1 MQTSQNISDE
11 PRTRWYDRPWAAFIF
26 FTRLPLWRI
35 HQPLPDAYRSVV
47 EWWPLVGWLTG
58 GIMAGVLYFSSMF
71 LPYTLA
77 VLLAIVARL
86 LLTGALHEDGLADF
100 FDGFGGGTNQERILA
115 IMKDSH
121 IGTYGTLSLIMY
133 MALLFF
139 AICSLP
145 PLYAPFFILAAD
157 PYAKML
163 TSQVVYILPYAR
175 DEQTAKSKV
184 VYRKYNLWAGLSLT
198 VQGLLPL
205 ALIIFFLR
213 SATKA
218 LCDYSPL
225 TSHLSLL
232 ITPALLIYF
241 LIIYIKKRIGGYTGD
256 CCGALFLMA
265 ELMFY
270 LTASVYAL

>member
-1 MQTSQNISDE
+1 
-11 PRTRWYDRPWAAFIF
+11 
-26 FTRLPLWRI
+26 
-35 HQPLPDAYRSVV
+35 
-47 EWWPLVGWLTG
+47 
-58 GIMAGVLYFSSMF
+58 
-71 LPYTLA
+71 
-77 VLLAIVARL
+77 
-86 LLTGALHEDGLADF
+86 
-100 FDGFGGGTNQERILA
+100 
-115 IMKDSH
+115 MKDSH

-133 MALLFF
+133 TALLFF

-145 PLYAPFFILAAD
+145 PQYAPFFILAAD

-184 VYRKYNLWAGLSLT
+184 VYRNYNLWAGLSLT

-241 LIIYIKKRIGGYTGD
+241 LIIYIKKHIGGYTGD